1 MYIWLSQMKT
11 LSRSWS
17 FSSGLK
23 LDLVVWKSW
32 GQWPRE
38 IYSKGLDQE
47 EMWKVSDTK
56 SRREANW
63 GDGQIRLDDKLS
75 WYANLVGSPVEM
87 VAMLDDKWANWTN
100 DEWKSRMANLEQGH
114 QLLVIVKLA
123 RCEFSVVDLVLNCR
137 WKFQWSIWRINQR
150 VKGNLT
156 SWR

>member
-1 MYIWLSQMKT
+1 MGTVQ
-11 LSRSWS
+11 
-17 FSSGLK
+17 
-23 LDLVVWKSW
+23 
-32 GQWPRE
+32 

-100 DEWKSRMANLEQGH
+100 DEWISRMANLERGH

-123 RCEFSVVDLVLNCR
+123 RYEFSVVDLVQNCR
-137 WKFQWSIWRINQR
+137 
-150 VKGNLT
+150 
-156 SWR
+156 